1 MKWYYSPISIRFVN
15 DRESHAS
22 SGVNVILK
30 NGDLVLLEY
39 NLTINVIPIKSI
51 KSFKIYVSN
60 SKFMNQDTNEI
71 IWYQVG
77 TDFNLPLSSTTDF
90 LHNFK
95 NLGFNI
101 LPQDKLTSSIFTSIL
116 NLSVKLHDKLDYKP
130 LKFVETKDH
139 LPIDVISFPF
149 NFTTPLLFSE
159 FKSNGFINY
168 FIPDGYL
175 SDIKYLENSLGSVVN
190 GKEGSLGLVM
200 GNLKKFNGDGDLL
213 IIVSWRTIWKVI
225 NQKFPNNDLV
235 PNKLSAIVSPVMST
249 VSAPSASN
257 SVLPI
262 LVTGQ
267 TTTWGSCIIFNNQYL
282 ITNHHVI
289 KPFLSGGSLTIYINH
304 DKIIIKDKAS
314 VLTPFDALDI
324 SLINLSMVDQ
334 FKIMN
339 SNNTPCNYT
348 TEYNIDDEVSAVGYG
363 LFFHPDYCQ
372 PIKSFGRITN
382 IKQLKLPDPTNALIN
397 TSSSCWNGSSGGG
410 LFKNDQLIGII
421 CSNAQVK
428 YLDLHTNIEQLEKI
442 TKLSFILPID
452 IILKIFHK
460 ELEITKDFQ
469 DLWQLLP
476 NHKDIIQLK
485 LPSKL

>member
-15 DRESHAS
+15 DRENHAT
-22 SGVNVILK
+22 SGINLILK
-30 NGDLVLLEY
+30 NKDLVLLEY
-39 NLTINVIPIKSI
+39 NLTINVIPIKSL
-51 KSFKIYVSN
+51 KSFKIYISN
-60 SKFMNQDTNEI
+60 SKFMNNDTNEI
-71 IWYQVG
+71 IWYQ
-77 TDFNLPLSSTTDF
+77 TSIDFNLPLSSTTDF

-101 LPQDKLTSSIFTSIL
+101 LPQDKLTSSLFTSIV
-116 NLSVKLHDKLDYKP
+116 NLSAKLQDKLDYKP
-130 LKFVETKDH
+130 LEFIETKDH

-175 SDIKYLENSLGSVVN
+175 SDIKYLENSLGSVVTS
-190 GKEGSLGLVM
+190 KEGSVGLVM
-200 GNLKKFNGDGDLL
+200 GNLKKFNGDGDLI
-213 IIVSWRTIWKVI
+213 IIVSWKTIWNVI
-225 NQKFPNNDLV
+225 NNKFPNNSLV
-235 PNKLSAIVSPVMST
+235 PNKLSSLMEQPPVSSHT
-249 VSAPSASN
+249 N

-289 KPFLSGGSLTIYINH
+289 KPFLSGGSLTVYLSN
-304 DKIIIKDKAS
+304 DQIIIKDKS
-314 VLTPFDALDI
+314 SIITPFDTLDI
-324 SLINLSMVDQ
+324 SMIKLSLIDQ

-339 SNNTPCNYT
+339 SGNKPCKYT
-348 TEYNIDDEVSAVGYG
+348 TDYKVDDEVSAVGYG

-372 PIKSFGRITN
+372 PIKSFGQITN
-382 IKQLKLPDPTNALIN
+382 IKQLKLPEPTNALIN

-410 LFKNDQLIGII
+410 LFKNEQLIGII

-428 YLDLHTNIEQLEKI
+428 YLDLTTNIEQLEKL

-452 IILKIFHK
+452 VILKIFHK
-460 ELEITKDFQ
+460 ELEMTKDFE

-476 NHKDIIQLK
+476 KHKDIIQLK